1 MEDLLDLVKNLIN
14 SETKTL
20 VDKRINEFKRIGVGS
35 INNIFKELSFCI
47 MTANC
52 EAKKCIE
59 IQERIDD
66 GFLTLSQEKLTE
78 KLKENH
84 YRFPNIRS
92 NYIVRARDNIKN
104 LDNILKT
111 NREEESELRDWLVK
125 NIKGIGYKEAS
136 HFLRNIGF
144 KNYAI
149 IDFHII
155 DLLVKYRLIEKPKNI
170 SKNKYLTI
178 ETILKNIGN
187 TLDLNMAE
195 LDLYL
200 WYIETGKILK

>member
-1 MEDLLDLVKNLIN
+1 MEDLIDLLKNLKN
-14 SETKTL
+14 SETRTI
-20 VDKRINEFKRIGVGS
+20 VDKRLNEFKRVGGGS

-59 IQERIDD
+59 IQERIDE
-66 GFLTLSQEKLTE
+66 GFLILSQVKLTQ

-92 NYIVRARDNIKN
+92 NYIVRARDDIKN
-104 LDNILKT
+104 LENILKI
-111 NREEESELRDWLVK
+111 NKEENELRDWLVK

-155 DLLVKYRLIEKPKNI
+155 DLLVRYDLIEKPKNLT
-170 SKNKYLTI
+170 KKKYLEI

-187 TLDLNMAE
+187 KLNLNIAE